1 MASVKSQQSQ
11 TVEVHCT
18 HGNPWHGCDT
28 SATPPLNGTLASYD
42 AALGDDTRLRVNM
55 IDFAHVS
62 TATHGRID
70 EGYLLGLRTL
80 LGIMNGTL

>member
-1 MASVKSQQSQ
+1 MPLPLC
-11 TVEVHCT
+11 TV
-18 HGNPWHGCDT
+18 P
-28 SATPPLNGTLASYD
+28 SRSNGTRASYD
-42 AALGDDTRLRVNM
+42 AALGDDARLRVNM